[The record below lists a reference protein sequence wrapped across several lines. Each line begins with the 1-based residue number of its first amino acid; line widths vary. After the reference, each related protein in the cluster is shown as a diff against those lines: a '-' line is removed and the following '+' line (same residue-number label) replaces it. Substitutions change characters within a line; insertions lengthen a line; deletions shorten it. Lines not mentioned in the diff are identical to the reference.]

1 MKVIVSS
8 LFAIVVFVTAIPSA
22 IGQETRKNEKPTS
35 ETSDARSSDATKAPE
50 TADKPP
56 IVIHLVGGGKLQVE
70 EARETRDGIWY
81 KRGNVTALVDREK
94 VSRIEQPSSRE
105 TEQVQETQS
114 SRNWTI
120 ADASRV
126 NAFFLTKFG
135 RPLPMSAVGQSDL
148 HDRWGWDHR
157 QGIDVGLH
165 PDSLEGVALVQ
176 FLRSE
181 KIPFLVFRT
190 AIPGVATGPHIHI
203 GNPSHR
209 ITPR

>member
-1 MKVIVSS
+1 MKVIVSC
-8 LFAIVVFVTAIPSA
+8 LFVIFVFVSATPSA
-22 IGQETRKNEKPTS
+22 IGQEARKNEKTAS
-35 ETSDARSSDATKAPE
+35 DTSDVRSSESTKAPE
-50 TADKPP
+50 PAEKPS

-70 EARETRDGIWY
+70 EARETSDGIWY
-81 KRGNVTALVDREK
+81 KRGNVTALIDRKK
-94 VSRIEQPSSRE
+94 VARIEQPSARE
-105 TEQVQETQS
+105 SEPDRGTQS

-165 PDSLEGVALVQ
+165 PDSPEGSALVR
-176 FLRSE
+176 FLRTE
-181 KIPFLVFRT
+181 GIPFLVFRT
-190 AIPGVATGPHIHI
+190 AIPGIATGPHIHI

>member
-1 MKVIVSS
+1 MIVIIRS
-8 LFAIVVFVTAIPSA
+8 LFLLFLFAFAVSAA

-35 ETSDARSSDATKAPE
+35 ETSDARSSDPTKAPE
-50 TADKPP
+50 PTEKRS

-70 EARETRDGIWY
+70 EARETSDGIWY
-81 KRGNVTALVDREK
+81 KRGNVTALVDRKK
-94 VSRIEQPSSRE
+94 VERIERPSSGESEQARE
-105 TEQVQETQS
+105 AQS

-165 PDSLEGVALVQ
+165 PDSPEGVALVR
-176 FLRSE
+176 FLRTE
-181 KIPFLVFRT
+181 GIPFLVFRN